1 MTGGNERI
9 PRPRRRRARGGLA
22 TAAGAWLALCLASS
36 SAAGEL
42 PPPPDRARPE
52 RPAGGL
58 VVPAGDGL
66 AAAVASAPDGAVLVL
81 EPGVHEGPIIIERPL
96 TLWGPPEAVVR
107 SRGVGTTI
115 DVKADRVRLLGFS
128 VVGSGRRFEDTDAGV
143 HVRGDDVVVEGL
155 GVAESLF
162 GIAASGVHRTHIVGN
177 EVVGSGVRDFGLRG
191 DAIRLWEVREARI
204 EGNYVRD
211 SRDIVVWY
219 SPGNVIIANHVVR
232 GRYGTHFMYSSRNEV
247 RGNTYLH
254 NLVGVFVMYC
264 DHVEVTGNLM
274 AAADPNDG
282 MGLGL
287 KEAGDVIVS
296 GNRFV
301 RNPTGVFVDTS
312 PIQITHENRV
322 TGNTF
327 EFCDTGVAFHAGV
340 KRNTFLDN
348 TFHGCATTVSV
359 GGHGDA
365 SQVHWAGNYFD
376 DYAGFDLDGDGTGDV
391 AHEPCSLSGQLT
403 STRENFRFFRGTPA
417 LGLLDAVARVL
428 PMLTPKVLFSDAA
441 PRLRRPAPPE
451 VPRAH

>member
-1 MTGGNERI
+1 MTGRI
-9 PRPRRRRARGGLA
+9 AWTPWSRRRRARGGLA

-36 SAAGEL
+36 AAAGEL
-42 PPPPDRARPE
+42 PAPPERARPE
-52 RPAGGL
+52 RPAGGIL
-58 VVPAGDGL
+58 VPAGAGL
-66 AAAVASAPDGAVLVL
+66 AEAVATAPDGAVLVL
-81 EPGVHEGPIIIERPL
+81 APGGHEGPLTVERPL
-96 TLWGPPEAVVR
+96 TVWGPPEAVVR

-115 DVKADRVRLLGFS
+115 DVKADGVRLLGFS
-128 VVGSGRRFEDTDAGV
+128 VEGSGRRFEDTDAGV

-155 GVAESLF
+155 CVTGALF
-162 GIAASGVHRTHIVGN
+162 GIADSGVHRTRIAGN
-177 EVVGSGVRDFGLRG
+177 EVIGSGARDFGMRG
-191 DAIRLWEVREARI
+191 DAIRLWEVRGARI
-204 EGNYVRD
+204 EGNAVRD

-219 SPGNVIIANHVVR
+219 SPGNAIIGNHVVR

-264 DHVEVTGNLM
+264 DHVEVSGNLV

-287 KEAGDVIVS
+287 KEAGDVVVS

-301 RNPTGVFVDTS
+301 RCPTGVFVDTS
-312 PIQITHENRV
+312 PIQINHENRV

-340 KRNTFLDN
+340 RRNTFLGN
-348 TFHGCATTVSV
+348 SFHGCATTVTV

-365 SQVHWAGNYFD
+365 TQVRWDGNYFD
-376 DYAGFDLDGDGTGDV
+376 DYAGFDLDGHGTGDV

-403 STRENFRFFRGTPA
+403 STCENTRFFRGTPA
-417 LGLLDAVARVL
+417 LGLLDVVSRVL
-428 PMLTPKVLFSDAA
+428 PVLAPKVLFSDAA